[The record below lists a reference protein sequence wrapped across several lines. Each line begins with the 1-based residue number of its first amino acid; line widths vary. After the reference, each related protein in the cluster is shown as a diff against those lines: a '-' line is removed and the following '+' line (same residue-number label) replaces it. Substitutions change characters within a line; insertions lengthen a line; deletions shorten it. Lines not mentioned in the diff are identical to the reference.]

1 MAIEEPQ
8 SGLFGP
14 LVVQPPRE
22 LGDAEA
28 EDPVEESRNA
38 GGVDRLSRKRQVE
51 ARPQSRQEQWDG
63 SPPMPKKQRLSNGSG
78 NQADAAT
85 TPMDGVDHN
94 GLGEN
99 NHAYPSPLEREAPPV
114 AIPRT
119 DGPDQ
124 GTQVDKVE
132 ELAPETTFLRLRDED
147 TASGTTPL
155 GASGPSGNA
164 PVLLHCQWNP
174 RDPSSLA
181 AAGTDAL
188 ARVWT
193 VTRAT
198 GGMTNG
204 DKPPSDHVN
213 GADQPCYDLVEEGTH
228 VNATTTALAW
238 NWDGTA
244 IAVATDHGYKAS
256 INIWSSGGAH
266 LQRFE
271 ISEPPIIKLR
281 WNPTDAA
288 VLAVGVENGSA
299 VVTVFRAAP
308 SNGLSYHLRGHDLVN
323 WPLDVAWINETD
335 FLVCG
340 GDVFQALHCT
350 STSIVLARNF
360 DTRPDDNFTQV
371 LFDWRSKLAATASD
385 RGVLDVSPPI
395 QVFPGFIL
403 TPGSTQLWD
412 ETGQRRSISAH
423 SGAITAMEWQPL
435 QTNPM
440 DDERLI
446 ATGSDDCS
454 ILIWNARMPD
464 SKPKCFLTMESPIV
478 ALAFTPDGAFIA
490 GATCNRVLIWKV
502 GEHAMPRA
510 SWNRTPHPAWSS
522 PKANSE
528 SDEEDEHCLC
538 WDATGQKLAYGVNSR
553 VSRGAARHP
562 STR

>member
-1 MAIEEPQ
+1 MSETNGLHQASERGVAVEEPQ

-14 LVVQPPRE
+14 LVVQPPRK
-22 LGDAEA
+22 LDDAEA
-28 EDPVEESRNA
+28 GDAVEDRNA
-38 GGVDRLSRKRQVE
+38 EEVDRLSRKRQIE
-51 ARPQSRQEQWDG
+51 ARPPSRQEQWDG
-63 SPPMPKKQRLSNGSG
+63 SPPMPKKQRLSNGSE
-78 NQADAAT
+78 NQADST
-85 TPMDGVDHN
+85 STPMDGIDLN
-94 GLGEN
+94 GQGEN

-114 AIPRT
+114 AVPRT

-124 GTQVDKVE
+124 GTQIDKVE

-147 TASGTTPL
+147 RASGATPL
-155 GASGPSGNA
+155 GASGPSANA

-174 RDPSSLA
+174 KDPSSLA

-198 GGMTNG
+198 PGGSMSNG
-204 DKPPSDHVN
+204 DRPPSSHVS

-244 IAVATDHGYKAS
+244 IAVATDYGYKAS
-256 INIWSSGGAH
+256 INIWSSSGAH

-288 VLAVGVENGSA
+288 VLAVGVEDGSA
-299 VVTVFRAAP
+299 VVTVFRAAT

-340 GDVFQALHCT
+340 GDVFQALRCT
-350 STSIVLARNF
+350 GTSIVLARNF

-385 RGVLDVSPPI
+385 RGVLDVSLLI
-395 QVFPGFIL
+395 QVFSGFIL
-403 TPGSTQLWD
+403 TTLPHSSGTRQDNGDRYQHTREPSRPWSGSRC
-412 ETGQRRSISAH
+412 RRPRWMT
-423 SGAITAMEWQPL
+423 SGLLPPAAT
-435 QTNPM
+435 
-440 DDERLI
+440 I
-446 ATGSDDCS
+446 ARS
-454 ILIWNARMPD
+454 
-464 SKPKCFLTMESPIV
+464 
-478 ALAFTPDGAFIA
+478 
-490 GATCNRVLIWKV
+490 
-502 GEHAMPRA
+502 
-510 SWNRTPHPAWSS
+510 
-522 PKANSE
+522 
-528 SDEEDEHCLC
+528 
-538 WDATGQKLAYGVNSR
+538 
-553 VSRGAARHP
+553 
-562 STR
+562 